1 MVLLPR
7 GSPLG
12 PFSDLG
18 SPFVSKVPNFSI
30 LGLKT
35 REKSVQPLFNVNHLI
50 TCDNKNFYLSTFMCL
65 TEIQRFPLFFSRSRL
80 ISVKFVQNTL
90 FWVPIASGEG
100 PLKVAVHSKLG
111 PHFDK
116 FRSPFHVGAVP
127 VVYYCKTAEV
137 VHFDCPFKLHIFIA
151 IVLG

>member
-1 MVLLPR
+1 
-7 GSPLG
+7 
-12 PFSDLG
+12 
-18 SPFVSKVPNFSI
+18 
-30 LGLKT
+30 
-35 REKSVQPLFNVNHLI
+35 
-50 TCDNKNFYLSTFMCL
+50 MCL

-116 FRSPFHVGAVP
+116 FRSPLHVGAVVWFSLKLASKTSCP
-127 VVYYCKTAEV
+127 VSVNLCRFIIIKYHSDQLSTTILINNNYYNDQASISMT
-137 VHFDCPFKLHIFIA
+137 
-151 IVLG
+151 VLYLSQFHQ